1 MKKLL
6 FILVA
11 MLVTMLSV
19 SAFAYTPPAPPA
31 NGGYVV
37 DQAGKL
43 SPSQIQQLNQKIDRI
58 SKSTK
63 NEFGILLLQDM
74 GGENIEDVA
83 NATYKGWGVGKRGLD
98 NGCLIVVA
106 IKERKSRIETGKGV
120 EGEVPDLKASDILR
134 NNLNPHLK
142 NGDFYGGFD
151 DTLSALSAQM
161 ESRQGQKSDPPKTSS
176 PSCDVSGVGSSTG
189 DGGFLFVALAAGAVV
204 LFLVVRALKRS
215 RQEAERLEQEREDLA
230 AQTERFL
237 REESLKRQKAEEVAA
252 ARHRAEEAA
261 AEAAR
266 TKVLSIPTPVVPVP
280 EVPVRQSVVPQFK
293 PVVSVPR
300 VTPPAN
306 LSPRPGPITSGGV
319 PVTSSVAKRAIAT
332 TAPVAVAAATNLT
345 LQKEEER
352 RRRERRE
359 EEERA
364 EARRRREEEDRAEA
378 RRRREREEDDRRRR
392 EEDDRRSSSS
402 SSSSFD
408 WGSSSG
414 GSDSGFGGFGGG
426 DSGGGGSSSDW

>member
-6 FILVA
+6 CVLVT
-11 MLVTMLSV
+11 MLVTMFSV
-19 SAFAYTPPAPPA
+19 NALAYTPPAAPA

-43 SPSQIQQLNQKIDRI
+43 STSQIQQLNQKIDRI

-98 NGCLIVVA
+98 NGCLIVVS

-120 EGEVPDLKASDILR
+120 EGEIPDLKANDILKT
-134 NNLNPHLK
+134 NLNPHLK
-142 NGDFYGGFD
+142 SGDFYGAFD
-151 DTLSALSAQM
+151 DTLNALSAQM
-161 ESRQGQKSDPPKTSS
+161 ESRQGQKADPPRTSS
-176 PSCDVSGVGSSTG
+176 SSCDVSGVGANT
-189 DGGFLFVALAAGAVV
+189 DGGFLFVFLGVGVVVV
-204 LFLVVRALKRS
+204 LLAVRAIRRSLK
-215 RQEAERLEQEREDLA
+215 EVERLEREREDLA

-237 REESLKRQKAEEVAA
+237 REEELRRQKEKEVAA

-261 AEAAR
+261 AEAVR
-266 TKVLSIPTPVVPVP
+266 VKSLNIPTPVVPVP
-280 EVPVRQSVVPQFK
+280 ELPVRYSVTPQLK
-293 PVVSVPR
+293 PVISVAR
-300 VTPPAN
+300 VTPPAD
-306 LSPRPGPITSGGV
+306 LSPRPGPITGG
-319 PVTSSVAKRAIAT
+319 SRAIAT
-332 TAPVAVAAATNLT
+332 AAPIAVAAATSLT

-359 EEERA
+359 ERA
-364 EARRRREEEDRAEA
+364 EARRRRDREDDD
-378 RRRREREEDDRRRR
+378 RRRREEDDRRRR
-392 EEDDRRSSSS
+392 EEDDRRRREDDDRRSSSSSS

-408 WGSSSG
+408 WGSSS
-414 GSDSGFGGFGGG
+414 SGI
-426 DSGGGGSSSDW
+426 

>member
-6 FILVA
+6 FVLVA
-11 MLVTMLSV
+11 MLVTMFSV
-19 SAFAYTPPAPPA
+19 SAFAYTPPAAPA

-74 GGENIEDVA
+74 GGESIEDVA
-83 NATYKGWGVGKRGLD
+83 NATYKGWGVGKKGLD
-98 NGCLIVVA
+98 NGCLIVVS

-120 EGEVPDLKASDILR
+120 EGEVPDLKANDILKA
-134 NNLNPHLK
+134 NLNPHLK
-142 NGDFYGGFD
+142 NGDFYGAFD
-151 DTLSALSAQM
+151 DTLNALSAQM
-161 ESRQGQKSDPPKTSS
+161 ESRQGQKADPPRTAS
-176 PSCDVSGVGSSTG
+176 PSCDVSGVGANT
-189 DGGFLFVALAAGAVV
+189 DGGFLFAALGVGAVI
-204 LFLVVRALKRS
+204 LFFAVRAMRRSLK
-215 RQEAERLEQEREDLA
+215 EVERLEREREDLA

-237 REESLKRQKAEEVAA
+237 REEELKRKKAEEVAA

-261 AEAAR
+261 AETAR
-266 TKVLSIPTPVVPVP
+266 AKALSIPTPVVPVP
-280 EVPVRQSVVPQFK
+280 ELPVRQSVTPQFK

-306 LSPRPGPITSGGV
+306 LSPRPGPITGGG
-319 PVTSSVAKRAIAT
+319 SRAIAT
-332 TAPVAVAAATNLT
+332 AAPIAVAAATNLT
-345 LQKEEER
+345 LQREEER

-359 EEERA
+359 EEERT
-364 EARRRREEEDRAEA
+364 EARRRREEEERAEA

-408 WGSSSG
+408 WGSSSSSS